1 MGELEDAEA
10 GLYKRKSKVVPGDE
24 QAEQVEERGCFKFAM
39 PDALFDRS
47 VCSYSEACRCFDMSL
62 AAGRGLAKLALA
74 LGNITALASQARCKL

>member
-1 MGELEDAEA
+1 M
-10 GLYKRKSKVVPGDE
+10 PGDE

-74 LGNITALASQARCKL
+74 LAVGCNITALASQARCKL